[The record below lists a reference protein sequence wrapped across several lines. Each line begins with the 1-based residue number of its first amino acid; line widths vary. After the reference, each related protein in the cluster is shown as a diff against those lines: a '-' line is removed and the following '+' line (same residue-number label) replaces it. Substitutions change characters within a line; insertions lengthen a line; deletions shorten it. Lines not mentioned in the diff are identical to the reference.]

1 MSTSLISRQFKAGGF
16 VEAGSMTP
24 EVVVHHPEEVRKITR
39 EFKEAGAEVLQTLTF
54 FGTANMLARAGL
66 TEKEVSTLRGVIR
79 YVITQTGPEPVLP
92 GQPLPAGIDRRH
104 YREKVLR
111 PVADAILPE
120 IGHSF
125 DEALGQPR
133 QLSLL

>member
-1 MSTSLISRQFKAGGF
+1 MLERLFRDEDVLPFVREIIEELQSGNLDEELVYVKRVRKSSLDHYTASTPPHIQAARKAGG
-16 VEAGSMTP
+16 A
-24 EVVVHHPEEVRKITR
+24 
-39 EFKEAGAEVLQTLTF
+39 
-54 FGTANMLARAGL
+54 
-66 TEKEVSTLRGVIR
+66 LRGVIR
-79 YVITQTGPEPVLP
+79 YVITDTGPEPVLP
-92 GQPLPAGIDRRH
+92 GQPVPAGIDRRH